1 MRKLLLSSVMG
12 LALCGVAHAQYAPP
26 PNAMCGAGM
35 TCGQFGAIIAQQRQ
49 AEREYNA
56 RLNQRALAQFPP
68 PLTKE
73 PKLYCYEMVGDP
85 RHVPPQREPRRVS
98 FTREGNTVRMHNEM
112 TNADYEFPVT
122 REQAATLIFTDQGG
136 KERMIYG
143 SGREWHYT
151 SLNGGNWDFVCYLE
165 PTNNPQV
172 CYDFNGGVVDC
183 GNLEQ
188 RVARLRNV
196 QPPSAYS
203 RCVSDLHAHLSPT
216 TMVYGGAARTMMD
229 IERYCS
235 QFK

>member
-12 LALCGVAHAQYAPP
+12 LALCGLAHAQYAPP

-122 REQAATLIFTDQGG
+122 REQAATLIFTDKGG

-143 SGREWHYT
+143 HDKIHYT
-151 SLNGGNWDFVCYLE
+151 SLGGDHWDFICYPE
-165 PTNNPQV
+165 PTRNSEV
-172 CYDFNGGVVDC
+172 CYDFNGSATDC
-183 GNLEQ
+183 GGLEQ

-196 QPPSAYS
+196 APPSPYTE
-203 RCVSDLHAHLSPT
+203 CVSRETAYRSPG
-216 TMVYGGAARTMMD
+216 TMIYGGAARTMMD